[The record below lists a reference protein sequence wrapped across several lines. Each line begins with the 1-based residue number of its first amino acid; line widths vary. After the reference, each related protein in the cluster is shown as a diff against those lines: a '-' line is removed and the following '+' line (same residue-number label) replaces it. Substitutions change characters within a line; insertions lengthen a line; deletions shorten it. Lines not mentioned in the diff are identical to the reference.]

1 MITTKELSQQLG
13 VTVSLVQRLCRDGV
27 LDGYYTTFGRVL
39 VFNQEDVEEIIE
51 LVESYRELNKVGR
64 PKKESK

>member
-1 MITTKELSQQLG
+1 MSM
-13 VTVSLVQRLCRDGV
+13 VQRLCRDGV
-27 LDGYYTTFGRVL
+27 LDGYHTTFGRVL

-51 LVESYRELNKVGR
+51 LVESHRELNKAGR